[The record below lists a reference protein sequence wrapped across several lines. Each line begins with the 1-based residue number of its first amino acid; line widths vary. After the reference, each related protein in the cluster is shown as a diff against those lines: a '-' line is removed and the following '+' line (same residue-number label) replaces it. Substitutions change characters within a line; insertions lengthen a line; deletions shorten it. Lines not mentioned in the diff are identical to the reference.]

1 MAPAPNH
8 MAPPPLPRPPKEWMA
23 VRVIDQWDWPAA
35 RPSAGGAASAIR
47 PANHCVAMTRLGRF

>member
-1 MAPAPNH
+1 
-8 MAPPPLPRPPKEWMA
+8 MA